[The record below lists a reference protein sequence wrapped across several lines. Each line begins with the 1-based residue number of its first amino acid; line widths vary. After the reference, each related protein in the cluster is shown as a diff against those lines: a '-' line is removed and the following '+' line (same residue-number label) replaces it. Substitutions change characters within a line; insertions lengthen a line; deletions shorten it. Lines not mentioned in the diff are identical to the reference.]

1 VNVNRHQDPRS
12 KREEEF
18 QANVQAVR
26 QNPETAKTA
35 SPEVLEAAKNQ
46 ANFSA
51 NRKKYG
57 L

>member
-1 VNVNRHQDPRS
+1 MINRHQDDRS

-18 QANVQAVR
+18 NANVQAVR
-26 QNPETAKTA
+26 QNPDAVKNA